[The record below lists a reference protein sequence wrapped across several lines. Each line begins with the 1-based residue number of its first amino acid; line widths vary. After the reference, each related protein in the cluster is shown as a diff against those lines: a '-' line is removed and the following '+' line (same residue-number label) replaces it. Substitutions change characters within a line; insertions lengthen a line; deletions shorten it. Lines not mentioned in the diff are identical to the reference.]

1 MANTWP
7 TADNFPEAPLLS
19 GNEEGIA
26 DTIIRTDMEV
36 GPPKVRQRSTAGYD
50 PGAYM
55 FHMTATN
62 ILALETFYTTTC
74 SGGSEVFEWAHPRT
88 GSTNTWRF
96 TAPPS
101 WTQLKN
107 ALYLVNIQVEM
118 TA

>member
-7 TADNFPEAPLLS
+7 TADSFPEAPLLS
-19 GNEEGIA
+19 GNEEA
-26 DTIIRTDMEV
+26 MPDTVIRTDMAA
-36 GPPKVRQRSTAGYD
+36 GPPKVRQRSTAGYNSGSY
-50 PGAYM
+50 P

-74 SGGSEVFEWAHPRT
+74 SGGSEKFEWKHPRT
-88 GSTNTWRF
+88 GSTVNWLF
-96 TAPPS
+96 AAPPV

-107 ALYLVNIQVEM
+107 ALYLVSIQVKR

>member
-7 TADNFPEAPLLS
+7 TAASFPEAPLLS

-26 DTIIRTDMEV
+26 DTVIKTDMEV
-36 GPPKVRQRSTAGYD
+36 GPPKVRQRSSVGYNS
-50 PGAYM
+50 GSYG

-62 ILALETFYTTTC
+62 LLALETFYKTTC
-74 SGGSEVFEWAHPRT
+74 SGGSEVFEWKHPRT
-88 GSTNTWRF
+88 GSTVNWLF
-96 TAPPS
+96 TAPPT

-107 ALYLVNIQVEM
+107 ALYLVNIQVKR